1 MHSYKWNILFTFHI
15 IYHKTYNFELDKYIA
30 ENPNIVKGG
39 MVFFPTPDPILILNS
54 MMQRKV
60 QTFTWAMRSSAE
72 SSLGAL
78 FPGPLNVYDAYSFR
92 RCETHCE
99 KLFILRPLY

>member
-1 MHSYKWNILFTFHI
+1 M
-15 IYHKTYNFELDKYIA
+15 KTYNFELDKYIA

-60 QTFTWAMRSSAE
+60 QTFTWV
-72 SSLGAL
+72 L
-78 FPGPLNVYDAYSFR
+78 SFQD
-92 RCETHCE
+92 
-99 KLFILRPLY
+99 L